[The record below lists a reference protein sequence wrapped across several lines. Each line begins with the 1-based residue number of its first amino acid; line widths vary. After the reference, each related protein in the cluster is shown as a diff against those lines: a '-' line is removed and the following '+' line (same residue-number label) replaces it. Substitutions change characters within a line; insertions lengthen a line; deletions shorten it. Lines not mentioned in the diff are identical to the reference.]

1 MEVFGVFLIMNLFV
15 AVLSD
20 GFGFDPDAEAA
31 IGGVSS
37 TEESG
42 HQLTDHFLSRSS
54 FQQDP
59 TCVRLHVD
67 RSPCTRFGR
76 GTTRVRTDSTQANHL
91 FWSHP

>member
-42 HQLTDHFLSRSS
+42 HQLTD
-54 FQQDP
+54 P
-59 TCVRLHVD
+59 TMQLLVGVKVVD
-67 RSPCTRFGR
+67 CSCFERCI
-76 GTTRVRTDSTQANHL
+76 VAI
-91 FWSHP
+91 